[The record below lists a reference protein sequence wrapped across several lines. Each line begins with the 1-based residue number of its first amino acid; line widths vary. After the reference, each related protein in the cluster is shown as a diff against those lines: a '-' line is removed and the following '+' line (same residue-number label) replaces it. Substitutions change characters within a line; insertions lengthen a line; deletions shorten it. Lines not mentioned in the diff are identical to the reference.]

1 MRLRL
6 LLLVRVEQP
15 EIVVTVGSLRRQMGE
30 EEVELDWSWTTTA
43 AMNNRMGSVGI
54 ELWAAGGSID

>member
-15 EIVVTVGSLRRQMGE
+15 EIVVTVGSQWWQMGE
-30 EEVELDWSWTTTA
+30 EVGLDWSWTTTA

-54 ELWAAGGSID
+54 ELWAAEGSID